1 METQNSNTETKN
13 QIANTV
19 EGKVSNVPASS
30 YDYFLKSYKNCKI
43 ADSKDLE
50 AHKVV
55 VRNFLNAHNREF
67 KEIAPI
73 KKWLEVL
80 NSEKFFPRR
89 TSSKKFSLFYTLQG
103 INKAL
108 KKGSK

>member
-1 METQNSNTETKN
+1 MKTQNSNP
-13 QIANTV
+13 V
-19 EGKVSNVPASS
+19 EGNSVVKSN
-30 YDYFLKSYKNCKI
+30 YKYFLESYKNSKI
-43 ADSKDLE
+43 ADCKDLE
-50 AHKVV
+50 SHKVV

-89 TSSKKFSLFYTLQG
+89 TSAKKFSLFFTLQG
-103 INKAL
+103 INKQL
-108 KKGSK
+108 KKGTK